1 MQHFMFSKLQVD
13 RSSQSLCY
21 RNIFRV
27 PLQPA
32 MPEGFK
38 CELADGLTV
47 LSYLC
52 AARCCFLQ
60 GWARRAGLCMVRNAL
75 KACGA

>member
-1 MQHFMFSKLQVD
+1 MRYFVFSKLQVD
-13 RSSQSLCY
+13 RSSHSLCY

-32 MPEGFK
+32 MPEGSK

-47 LSYLC
+47 LSCLC

-60 GWARRAGLCMVRNAL
+60 GWARNAGLCMVRNAL
-75 KACGA
+75 KARGA